1 MFAWVG
7 SSFDQIKNYLGS
19 SAFIGQ
25 GGSIG
30 KDKEKKYSRIR
41 IKVYFLNIFCH
52 YLINKKL
59 VLYGNERVLF
69 GRESEFN

>member
-1 MFAWVG
+1 MFASVG

-30 KDKEKKYSRIR
+30 KDKGKKILGLEL
-41 IKVYFLNIFCH
+41 KCTF
-52 YLINKKL
+52 
-59 VLYGNERVLF
+59 
-69 GRESEFN
+69 